1 MKVKDSIEIK
11 KEERIKWPKV
21 AIIILNWNGW
31 KDTIECLESVFRNT
45 YPNYQVIIVDNGSTD
60 GSMGKIK
67 KWAEGKQE
75 ILTPKPNHPL
85 YHLSHP
91 PVKKPI
97 PYIYYTREE
106 AEKGGNFKLEEKIT
120 KEWQKQRKLNSKELN
135 TTSSYPL
142 IFIQTGENLGC
153 AGGNNGGGCTNSY
166 ARP

>member
-1 MKVKDSIEIK
+1 MFLE
-11 KEERIKWPKV
+11 
-21 AIIILNWNGW
+21 ILNLII
-31 KDTIECLESVFRNT
+31 K
-45 YPNYQVIIVDNGSTD
+45 YNYQVIVVDNGSTND
-60 GSMGKIK
+60 LMEKIK
-67 KWAEGKQE
+67 AWADGKQE
-75 ILTPKPNHPL
+75 VLTPEPTRLL

-106 AEKGGNFKLEEKIT
+106 AEKGGNFKFEEKIT

-153 AGGNNGGGCTNSY
+153 ADRDNGGGCTNSY